1 MANKAQ
7 GATATARPLE
17 EVTCF
22 KCGQKGHYA
31 NKVRAPRCSPT
42 RRILT
47 PGAHHARRRAVPEQA
62 RAAAAGRLPAA
73 EHRCARRR
81 RRRRQRQRRSVAAA
95 TPIVG
100 TAVGT
105 SAVPS
110 IQRLPTA
117 DVTSLTAAR
126 ERERARV
133 FACVHSLTPCI
144 YAKRCEGERRPYPT
158 AASSHM
164 VADGRCWFVVDRWLV
179 GWFGWFGGLVGWLE
193 GSAAARLSR
202 RTRARPR
209 RGTP

>member
-7 GATATARPLE
+7 GSTATARPLE

-100 TAVGT
+100 TAVGA

-126 ERERARV
+126 ERERERV
-133 FACVHSLTPCI
+133 CSLVYTALRLV
-144 YAKRCEGERRPYPT
+144 YTQRDAKERDDPT
-158 AASSHM
+158 RQQPLHTSVGSSWIVGWLDGSDGSAA
-164 VADGRCWFVVDRWLV
+164 WLV
-179 GWFGWFGGLVGWLE
+179 GWR

-202 RTRARPR
+202 RTQARPR